1 VNDTLDLLMST
12 ARKQRYLTLAQVLE
26 YIPRPDQA
34 PELLERL
41 YFHCQAESIEIY
53 VESRDPTH
61 RHEHL
66 EDEFDQDELDT
77 ALENEGIDAND
88 PVRLYLREIG
98 RVNLLTAQ
106 EEIVLAQQLE
116 RGERAAERLRRGEYT
131 LEERPQLQ
139 RWCLESD
146 AAREHLIRANLRL
159 VVSIA
164 KKYLGRGMSF
174 LDLIQE
180 GNLGLMRATEKFDY
194 HKGFKF
200 STYATWW
207 IRQAITRS
215 IADQS
220 RTIRLPVHIGETINR
235 IKRTSNKLQ
244 QHMEREPTPDEI
256 ADAMGVP
263 TEKVRRVLDVS
274 RQSVSL
280 ETPVGAEGDS
290 VLADFI
296 EDGNSAAPLES
307 AANRLLREQLNMALQ
322 KLPERERKI
331 IQLRYGLYDGQ
342 YRTLEE
348 VGREFGITR
357 ERIRQIE
364 AKVLRKLRHPYYG
377 RSLRSYLD

>member
-1 VNDTLDLLMST
+1 MGST
-12 ARKQRYLTLAQVLE
+12 
-26 YIPRPDQA
+26 
-34 PELLERL
+34 
-41 YFHCQAESIEIY
+41 
-53 VESRDPTH
+53 PTS
-61 RHEHL
+61 
-66 EDEFDQDELDT
+66 
-77 ALENEGIDAND
+77 

-98 RVNLLTAQ
+98 RVSLLTAQ
-106 EEIVLAQQLE
+106 EEIVLAQQIE

-146 AAREHLIRANLRL
+146 GAREYLIRANLRL

-215 IADQS
+215 ISDQS

-235 IKRTSNKLQ
+235 IKRTSNRLQ

-263 TEKVRRVLDVS
+263 TEKIRRVLDVS

-280 ETPVGAEGDS
+280 ETPVGTEGDS

-296 EDGNSAAPLES
+296 EDSHSAAPLES
-307 AANRLLREQLNMALQ
+307 AATGCCANSSTWPSRSFPSASARLSSCAMGSTMANI
-322 KLPERERKI
+322 ERSKRLGASSASPASASARSRPKCCASCATPTMGGVYEATWIKF
-331 IQLRYGLYDGQ
+331 GLLV
-342 YRTLEE
+342 TMHTE
-348 VGREFGITR
+348 VWFTE
-357 ERIRQIE
+357 
-364 AKVLRKLRHPYYG
+364 K
-377 RSLRSYLD
+377 RSS